1 MEEITAEHDVS
12 LVRRLFTISVRC
24 VNDKVLITGCWKI
37 CGPLFQFKKL
47 EIYKIPSSVCIMTA
61 LVSLLTDRLVFGL
74 LALLITTLKQL
85 FFSFFCFFYK
95 NDQKVD
101 VEDIIEPVREQ
112 PIAYSKMQLV
122 VEFFVSVCYNL
133 MSAKMVLGLQQTGR
147 VVECSKSTC
156 LEHSTGKQV
165 HW

>member
-85 FFSFFCFFYK
+85 FFFFFSFLQKWSESWCGRYYWASERTTNCLFKNSAACCGVFCKRLLQFDVCK
-95 NDQKVD
+95 NGIGLTTDWEGCGMLQKHLFGTFH
-101 VEDIIEPVREQ
+101 R
-112 PIAYSKMQLV
+112 
-122 VEFFVSVCYNL
+122 
-133 MSAKMVLGLQQTGR
+133 
-147 VVECSKSTC
+147 
-156 LEHSTGKQV
+156 
-165 HW
+165 